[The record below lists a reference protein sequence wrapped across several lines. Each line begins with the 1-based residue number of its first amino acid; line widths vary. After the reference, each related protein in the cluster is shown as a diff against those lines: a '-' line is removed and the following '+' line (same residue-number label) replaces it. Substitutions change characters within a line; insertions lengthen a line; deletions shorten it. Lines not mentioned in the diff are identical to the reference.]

1 MSRPNLLRDNLGTI
15 EKLRDA
21 LDAVLEQWCAL
32 IDVTREPDNDDSLVI
47 HTWDAELGQ
56 LQAEADNVLET
67 GDNSFDSDE
76 MRRTMVNIMT
86 LVGGMRTLLKH
97 VYDQGEKR
105 VNDPLLAC
113 DRKDVATLARGMRE
127 EELATTITMWQS
139 ALDESHKKPSLTYM
153 DEEAETIKQGD
164 RIEMLDDV
172 YNKRFG
178 MSLRTSLQSSSGNR
192 NRHDDLDFEQSIM
205 APDEDNADVEGFQGE
220 EDPAESGNDNESPS
234 YDHGNCKIAE
244 YETHNNEQQDS
255 HDELLPPQEERHTQ
269 PTTNTSASSTIE
281 DLSTSMNEV
290 TLTRSPDQIPPTP
303 DLTPDHSPIP
313 AEPSMDNS
321 VGHANTTALALAP
334 NPAAQG
340 ANQFLQLTQEDTD
353 PYASNTWPDRAGNA
367 GGNSARGGAGR
378 GKTRRKVR
386 G

>member
-1 MSRPNLLRDNLGTI
+1 MSRPNFLWDNLGTI

-32 IDVTREPDNDDSLVI
+32 IDVTREPDDDDSLVI
-47 HTWDAELGQ
+47 YTWDAELGQ

-67 GDNSFDSDE
+67 GGNSFDSNE

-153 DEEAETIKQGD
+153 DEEAEIIKQGD

-178 MSLRTSLQSSSGNR
+178 MSLRASLQSSSGNR

-220 EDPAESGNDNESPS
+220 EGKPVSNSITPHLAHRN
-234 YDHGNCKIAE
+234 
-244 YETHNNEQQDS
+244 
-255 HDELLPPQEERHTQ
+255 R
-269 PTTNTSASSTIE
+269 SS
-281 DLSTSMNEV
+281 
-290 TLTRSPDQIPPTP
+290 
-303 DLTPDHSPIP
+303 
-313 AEPSMDNS
+313 
-321 VGHANTTALALAP
+321 
-334 NPAAQG
+334 
-340 ANQFLQLTQEDTD
+340 
-353 PYASNTWPDRAGNA
+353 
-367 GGNSARGGAGR
+367 
-378 GKTRRKVR
+378 
-386 G
+386 